1 MARSAI
7 IKDLANSAVD
17 TMTALKR
24 AKVLFA
30 ELGNDDLLKWVSY
43 EIAGYP
49 DNVDLPDYREVSG
62 YLIGSYIKGSMAAHM
77 KWTNVSLPLGEMPD
91 DMQKALLSVCFREG
105 VGALKQLADSAKE
118 DGQLGKAID
127 ADFFPVISSNNHDP
141 YMVITSAKVVVGP
154 QLIQDVFSTVESRLL
169 DALIILE
176 KEFGNLDELDIDISA
191 KNPDELK
198 AIIDKLI
205 VIVYNDN
212 SVSIGDDNRIK
223 DSTIASSLTQ
233 NDNQPL
239 NN

>member
-1 MARSAI
+1 MNTFRLSGKFDFYLSIAHD
-7 IKDLANSAVD
+7 KGLC
-17 TMTALKR
+17 ALVKR
-24 AKVLFA
+24 
-30 ELGNDDLLKWVSY
+30 
-43 EIAGYP
+43 
-49 DNVDLPDYREVSG
+49 
-62 YLIGSYIKGSMAAHM
+62 
-77 KWTNVSLPLGEMPD
+77 
-91 DMQKALLSVCFREG
+91 C
-105 VGALKQLADSAKE
+105 
-118 DGQLGKAID
+118 
-127 ADFFPVISSNNHDP
+127 NHDP

>member
-77 KWTNVSLPLGEMPD
+77 KWTNVSLPLGEEYTYTGEKNLEETI
-91 DMQKALLSVCFREG
+91 QALFLEPFGGGYPESEAKRKIED
-105 VGALKQLADSAKE
+105 AKKLKEIKSKSQ
-118 DGQLGKAID
+118 ID
-127 ADFFPVISSNNHDP
+127 FEMFLN
-141 YMVITSAKVVVGP
+141 
-154 QLIQDVFSTVESRLL
+154 
-169 DALIILE
+169 
-176 KEFGNLDELDIDISA
+176 ELDSDMV
-191 KNPDELK
+191 KK
-198 AIIDKLI
+198 VKH
-205 VIVYNDN
+205 
-212 SVSIGDDNRIK
+212 RI
-223 DSTIASSLTQ
+223 LTQ
-233 NDNQPL
+233 
-239 NN
+239 

>member
-7 IKDLANSAVD
+7 IKDLANSTVD

-30 ELGNDDLLKWVSY
+30 ELGNDDLLEWVSY

-49 DNVDLPDYREVSG
+49 ADANLPDYRKVRG
-62 YLIGSYIKGSMAAHM
+62 RLVGSYIKGSMASHM
-77 KWTNVSLPLGEMPD
+77 KWTNVSLPLGTMPD
-91 DMQKALLSVCFREG
+91 NTQEALLSVYFREG
-105 VGALKQLADSAKE
+105 VGALRQLAESSKE
-118 DGQLGKAID
+118 DGQLGKTID
-127 ADFFPVISSNNHDP
+127 ADLFPVIATYNNDP
-141 YMVITSAKVVVGP
+141 YMYITSANVLIGP

-169 DALIILE
+169 DALIVLE

-191 KNPDELK
+191 KTSDELK

-212 SVSIGDDNRIK
+212 SVSVGDGNRIK
-223 DSTIASSLTQ
+223 NSTIASSLKQ
-233 NDNQPL
+233 S
-239 NN
+239 

>member
-127 ADFFPVISSNNHDP
+127 ADFFPVISSYNHDP

-154 QLIQDVFSTVESRLL
+154 QLIQDVFSTIESRLL

-176 KEFGNLDELDIDISA
+176 KEFGSLDELIS
-191 KNPDELK
+191 
-198 AIIDKLI
+198 I
-205 VIVYNDN
+205 
-212 SVSIGDDNRIK
+212 S
-223 DSTIASSLTQ
+223 Q
-233 NDNQPL
+233 
-239 NN
+239 

>member
-1 MARSAI
+1 MARSTI

-30 ELGNDDLLKWVSY
+30 ELKNSNLLEWVSC

-49 DNVDLPDYREVSG
+49 TEANLPDYRKVRG
-62 YLIGSYIKGSMAAHM
+62 HLVGSYIKGSMASHM
-77 KWTNVSLPLGEMPD
+77 KWTNVSLPLGKMPENIQD
-91 DMQKALLSVCFREG
+91 ELLAVYFREG
-105 VGALKQLADSAKE
+105 VGALKQLAESSKE
-118 DGQLGKAID
+118 DGQLGKTID
-127 ADFFPVISSNNHDP
+127 ADFFPVIATYNNDP
-141 YMVITSAKVVVGP
+141 YMYITSANVLIGP

-169 DALIILE
+169 DALIVLE

-191 KNPDELK
+191 KTSDELK

-212 SVSIGDDNRIK
+212 SVSVGDGNRIK
-223 DSTIASSLTQ
+223 NSAIASSLK
-233 NDNQPL
+233 
-239 NN
+239 